1 MVYDSKVCYV
11 FNKFYS
17 AFIKSIKA
25 TNTELK
31 SVIKKHYKVIDK
43 SSEQY
48 YDAFWKNVS
57 PYWKAFVDAG
67 KLYES
72 ADLLQVCLATEMNV
86 EAIFSPLND
95 EQKERLTN
103 YVNIL
108 LLFGYLYTE
117 LKKEK
122 DIETSSSNDGEG
134 ASIQTNTEDKVEDD
148 EESETEADVEPQEE
162 LNETEQVSENAKLA
176 NNVLEL
182 LRLIQADKKDTQE
195 YKELLE
201 EIIDDDVTKL
211 LSKVTSV
218 SQTVET
224 ENFAS
229 SADNGFASF
238 DILQSL
244 ENSKIAN
251 LAKEITSE
259 IDLSK
264 LSIDNPEDISK
275 LMDMTGENNFL
286 GNIVSKVSSKLTEKL
301 SNGELKQEELMN
313 EAMSVMGALNG
324 NDGIGSLLKNMGGLG
339 GLGDIMSNPMMA
351 EMLKM
356 AKKGKVQTRNTNGAR
371 RGSGASARDRLRKKL
386 DERKKNAEHQ
396 EQ

>member
-31 SVIKKHYKVIDK
+31 AVIKKHYKVIDK

-48 YDAFWKNVS
+48 YDAFWENVS
-57 PYWKAFVDAG
+57 PYWKTFVDVG

-95 EQKERLTN
+95 EDKERLAN

-122 DIETSSSNDGEG
+122 DTETSSSNDGEG
-134 ASIQTNTEDKVEDD
+134 ANIQIDAEDKVEDD
-148 EESETEADVEPQEE
+148 VEAEADLEPEEE
-162 LNETEQVSENAKLA
+162 LNETEQVTENAKLA

-182 LRLIQADKKDTQE
+182 LRLIQAEKKDTPE

-201 EIIDDDVTKL
+201 EIIDDDVTRL

-224 ENFAS
+224 ENFTS
-229 SADNGFASF
+229 SNNNGLPSF

-264 LSIDNPEDISK
+264 LSIDKPEDISK
-275 LMDMTGENNFL
+275 LMDMSGDNNFL

-356 AKKGKVQTRNTNGAR
+356 AKKGKVQTKNTNGAR
-371 RGSGASARDRLRKKL
+371 RGSGASTRDRLRKKL
-386 DERKKNAEHQ
+386 DERKKNAEQQ